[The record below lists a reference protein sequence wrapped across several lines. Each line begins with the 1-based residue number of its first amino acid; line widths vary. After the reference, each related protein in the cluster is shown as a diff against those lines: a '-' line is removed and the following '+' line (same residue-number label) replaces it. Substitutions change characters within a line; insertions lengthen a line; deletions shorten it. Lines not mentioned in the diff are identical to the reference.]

1 MVSRFLCLA
10 NFAFLKGVMNR
21 IACSVA
27 FAAMGCA
34 GVAEAGFVVG
44 SASVSA
50 SEPDLDSRFPIVN
63 LINQSGISAAY
74 NSGVTDFNTFVGM
87 TALSGNPSFFGAG
100 GWASA
105 VGSSFQVNID
115 INLGFVQ
122 NLTRMALW
130 NDVDLQGLGNF
141 KLYASDNASFSSLTY
156 LGSFTGYPGG
166 VGHFAQVFDM
176 TDATTQ
182 YIRVE
187 GSPGGNEVLLNIGEI
202 AFEGSTVNAVPEPT
216 SKLSGASAP
225 WVWHSLVAG
234 LARNLLTGDSQR
246 QSETALT
253 DDFTVVLFCFR
264 PRDDGHERWK
274 QLNQ

>member
-115 INLGFVQ
+115 FNLGFVQ

-187 GSPGGNEVLLNIGEI
+187 GSPGGNDLLLNIGEI
-202 AFEGSTVNAVPEPT
+202 AFEGSTVDAVPEPT
-216 SKLSGASAP
+216 SKAIWGLGAM
-225 WVWHSLVAG
+225 G
-234 LARNLLTGDSQR
+234 LAFARRRFGKKPVDWRFATTIRNSTNRRLYSCPFFFGLVT
-246 QSETALT
+246 TAT
-253 DDFTVVLFCFR
+253 NA
-264 PRDDGHERWK
+264 G
-274 QLNQ
+274 NS